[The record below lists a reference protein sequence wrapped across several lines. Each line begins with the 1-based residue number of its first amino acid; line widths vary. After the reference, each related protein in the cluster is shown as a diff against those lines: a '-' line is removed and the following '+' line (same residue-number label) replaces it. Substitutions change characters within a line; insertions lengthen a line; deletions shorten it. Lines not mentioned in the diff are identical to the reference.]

1 MSSDKVGVEP
11 GIEPSGDLKM
21 ADVLGI
27 VQNMQRQLDELKK
40 IIKNYQEDATKLY
53 KIVSFKSSVMGWDPN
68 LVSEKGDIY
77 MILNSFDAF
86 VNCYI
91 ENYDYLRCR
100 LVITL
105 NEYASDILDCLEM
118 VAKIL
123 KKLK

>member
-1 MSSDKVGVEP
+1 MSSDKVGAEP
-11 GIEPSGDLKM
+11 CIEPSGDLKM

-53 KIVSFKSSVMGWDPN
+53 KIVYFKSNVMGWDPN
-68 LVSEKGDIY
+68 LVSEKGNIY